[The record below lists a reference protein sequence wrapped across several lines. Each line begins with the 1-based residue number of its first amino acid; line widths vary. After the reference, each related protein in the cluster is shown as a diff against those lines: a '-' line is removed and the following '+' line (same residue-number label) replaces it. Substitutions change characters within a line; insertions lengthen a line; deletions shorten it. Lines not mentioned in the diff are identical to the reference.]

1 MEIIWVLNMCQKMD
15 LYHSG
20 SGTQYPGT
28 GFQTAVNAGYE
39 HQFGGG
45 WNASGNSP
53 HFKGYLANAHLIDGS
68 ACSPDY
74 FGKYENG
81 KWVAKEY
88 EGSYG
93 KNGFH
98 LDFAPDNMEYN
109 SSGNLTIVKDSSGNG
124 NHWSA
129 KIS

>member
-1 MEIIWVLNMCQKMD
+1 MANIHYIEDAAYSADM
-15 LYHSG
+15 
-20 SGTQYPGT
+20 
-28 GFQTAVNAGYE
+28 
-39 HQFGGG
+39 FG
-45 WNASGNSP
+45 N
-53 HFKGYLANAHLIDGS
+53 
-68 ACSPDY
+68 
-74 FGKYENG
+74 YENG

-88 EGSYG
+88 KGSYG